1 MRKSELLKINESKY
15 KRTVTYMFKT
25 SNTNFKLVFDKKNKE
40 NFLRVMKNR
49 KDFSKKA
56 HGYD

>member
-1 MRKSELLKINESKY
+1 MVKI
-15 KRTVTYMFKT
+15 

-40 NFLRVMKNR
+40 NILRVMKNR
-49 KDFSKKA
+49 KGFSKKT

>member
-15 KRTVTYMFKT
+15 KRTVTYMVKI

-40 NFLRVMKNR
+40 NILRVMKNR
-49 KDFSKKA
+49 KGFSKKT